1 LLNTNTILNQ
11 TNRSILGFLIKNLWH
26 NPNSPILSNGRKPR
40 PFHLRVISQ
49 TILRTLH
56 HRPTDTFNS
65 CADCLDRTNNRFR
78 CEVGFE

>member
-40 PFHLRVISQ
+40 PFHLPHMLLLPCRQ
-49 TILRTLH
+49 LRLLAPQLAFLLRNRQRRDKPH
-56 HRPTDTFNS
+56 HWTR
-65 CADCLDRTNNRFR
+65 
-78 CEVGFE
+78 